1 MLRRAGLQ
9 RGLDVEAERL
19 QQVLRGD
26 YLHHPALVE
35 EAFGQP
41 ALAPAPTA
49 RYRLRQRRTARR
61 AANAQHF
68 AQHPDAA
75 TITSMP
81 GLAELTGARVLAE
94 IGDDRNRFADARGLK
109 AYTAAPR

>member
-1 MLRRAGLQ
+1 VLRRAGLQ

-41 ALAPAPTA
+41 ALAL
-49 RYRLRQRRTARR
+49 LRQLDTGCQRRTARR
-61 AANAQHF
+61 AATAQHF

-81 GLAELTGARVLAE
+81 GLAELIGARVLAE
-94 IGDDRNRFADARGLK
+94 IGDDRNRFGDARGLK
-109 AYTAAPR
+109 AYAAAPR